1 MIEQVRVYTYL
12 SNGTAKLVHEEPREL
27 EDISVLSG
35 ESQYA
40 VEGGQCVE
48 GNRSKRP
55 ASRVRIS

>member
-1 MIEQVRVYTYL
+1 MRVYTSL
-12 SNGTAKLVHEEPREL
+12 STGTAKLVHEEPREL

-35 ESQYA
+35 ESWCA

-55 ASRVRIS
+55 GSRVRIS